1 MQAIVDAQHLT
12 LSVSLYT
19 CIYNTY
25 LHVNMYHILHIS
37 TYGHPLDLSQNI
49 IITAVAS
56 SEEPASVQHQILT
69 ATVKM
74 FLKVPQAVAQMSQMV
89 TDCTRNIIGL
99 VYGKIDKP
107 EAMFFHSP

>member
-1 MQAIVDAQHLT
+1 
-12 LSVSLYT
+12 
-19 CIYNTY
+19 
-25 LHVNMYHILHIS
+25 MYHILHIS
-37 TYGHPLDLSQNI
+37 TYGHPLDLSQHI
-49 IITAVAS
+49 IITALAS
-56 SEEPASVQHQILT
+56 SEEPPSVQHQILT

>member
-1 MQAIVDAQHLT
+1 
-12 LSVSLYT
+12 
-19 CIYNTY
+19 
-25 LHVNMYHILHIS
+25 MYHILHIS

-56 SEEPASVQHQILT
+56 SEEPASVQQILT